1 VQLNSPGFPAL
12 LRKKQ
17 VAAELREDQE
27 QVQVAD
33 VGMVV
38 MMLQGLPVSRTWLRC
53 RLIYVVGILIYIIIY
68 ILYICI

>member
-1 VQLNSPGFPAL
+1 M

-33 VGMVV
+33 VWMLVV
-38 MMLQGLPVSRTWLRC
+38 MLQGLPVSRTWLRC
-53 RLIYVVGILIYIIIY
+53 RLIYVVGILIYIY
-68 ILYICI
+68 ILI